1 MLRHHS
7 WYSLED
13 GCREQCSRKSH
24 SPNYIMNPKGVPTKG
39 LWIKVFVKA
48 LPIRTAYR
56 PNFELRIRSFKMFSA
71 SPAIMNYS
79 ILSWLN
85 TSYQFKTPNS
95 DGTPSDTIF
104 AFLMLNTPRSAH
116 KEILG
121 VKFASFERAAIACW
135 YIADYAVRTKS
146 VQWITKPNKHL
157 WVAIVPLL
165 HTNSGTIA
173 IQKRHFYIPI
183 VALLECKRGV
193 SCILW
198 G

>member
-1 MLRHHS
+1 
-7 WYSLED
+7 
-13 GCREQCSRKSH
+13 
-24 SPNYIMNPKGVPTKG
+24 MNPKGVPTKG

-56 PNFELRIRSFKMFSA
+56 PNFELRIRSFKLFSA

-85 TSYQFKTPNS
+85 TSYQFKIPNS

-121 VKFASFERAAIACW
+121 AKFASFERAATVC
-135 YIADYAVRTKS
+135 
-146 VQWITKPNKHL
+146 
-157 WVAIVPLL
+157 
-165 HTNSGTIA
+165 
-173 IQKRHFYIPI
+173 
-183 VALLECKRGV
+183 
-193 SCILW
+193 
-198 G
+198 